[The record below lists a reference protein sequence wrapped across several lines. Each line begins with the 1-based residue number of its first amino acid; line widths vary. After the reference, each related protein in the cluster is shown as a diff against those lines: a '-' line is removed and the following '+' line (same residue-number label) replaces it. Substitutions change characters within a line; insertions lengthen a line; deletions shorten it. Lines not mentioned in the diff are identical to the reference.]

1 MKIAVLIQSLG
12 KSASENRTS
21 QASDVAVYA
30 AMWRDDDKNSSSEI
44 KPGVDGPL
52 LLWLLLLVVGG
63 VIIVVVVVVVVV
75 VAPVR

>member
-1 MKIAVLIQSLG
+1 
-12 KSASENRTS
+12 
-21 QASDVAVYA
+21 
-30 AMWRDDDKNSSSEI
+30 MWRDDDKNSSSEI

-52 LLWLLLLVVGG
+52 LLLLLLVVGG

>member
-1 MKIAVLIQSLG
+1 MLIQSLG

-21 QASDVAVYA
+21 QASYAAVYA

-52 LLWLLLLVVGG
+52 LLLLLLVVGG